1 MKLNVKDVEKLKPKM
16 TKPIGKEKI
25 KCPTCGKPMEEQ
37 PPSRDYTN
45 QCSKCFAKSF
55 VNSIFTKNE

>member
-1 MKLNVKDVEKLKPKM
+1 MN
-16 TKPIGKEKI
+16 KPIGKEKI